1 LFTPLN
7 FYHTGSSGL
16 KKSPNILHPEPTDW
30 HSPLVSD
37 SLVPTG
43 IIQHRSQPNQAEKTS
58 DMGVAA
64 DIVIIV
70 IAALLGALLAQRLKQ
85 PLILGY
91 ILAGVAVG
99 PHTGGITVGD
109 NHEIEL
115 LAEIGVALLLFALG
129 LEFSISELK
138 PVRKIALYGTIL
150 QIILTMAVGYG
161 IGRYLGWSPS
171 ASLWLGALISLSSTM
186 VTLKTLMGRGL
197 MGTLSSRVMLGMLI
211 VQDLAVIP
219 MMIILPQLSTP
230 KAGLPLVAAA
240 AGKSV
245 IFLAVMLYSGK
256 KLLPR
261 LLAHIAQW
269 NSRELFILSITAI
282 GLGIGYVTYL
292 FGLSFAFGAF
302 VAGMVISESDY
313 GHQALSDIVPLRDIF
328 GLLFFTSVGMLI
340 DPVFLLANLRMILLL
355 VLVIGV
361 CKGAIF
367 YTLTRLFGYRNI
379 VPLAVGLG
387 LFQVGEFA
395 FVLARTGIEAKAI
408 SPEMYSLILAISV
421 ISMVLTPLALAL
433 AVPLYK
439 LKQRRYK
446 AEPLQTENL
455 PPHRLKDHVVIAG
468 GGRVGQHIA
477 QVLTK
482 LVVPFVIIEQNHQ
495 RMLDC
500 KEAGY
505 PVIYGDMSQPEVL
518 QATRLPAAR
527 LLLITTPSVVTALSI
542 VKQALQLKPE
552 LHIIARADGIEQ
564 TQTLYAS
571 GVYMAVLPEME
582 AGLEIARQAL
592 LNLEIPVGVIQQYTD
607 GVRQQLY
614 APIHE
619 SSPDSRL
626 LARLDNIKDML
637 EISWVNLA
645 RESPLLHKSIKETAV
660 RTRTGAS
667 IVGILQGKVF
677 HSNPPVNYTFRE
689 GDLVAVVGN
698 QQERNEFKKL
708 AGI

>member
-1 LFTPLN
+1 
-7 FYHTGSSGL
+7 
-16 KKSPNILHPEPTDW
+16 
-30 HSPLVSD
+30 
-37 SLVPTG
+37 
-43 IIQHRSQPNQAEKTS
+43 
-58 DMGVAA
+58 MGVAA

-91 ILAGVAVG
+91 ILAGVVVG

-109 NHEIEL
+109 IHEIEL

-129 LEFSISELK
+129 LEFSLSELK
-138 PVRKIALYGTIL
+138 PVRKIALFGTTL

-161 IGRYLGWSPS
+161 IGRYLGWPPS

-186 VTLKTLMGRGL
+186 VTLKTLMSRGL

-219 MMIILPQLSTP
+219 MMIILPQLSNP
-230 KAGLPLVAAA
+230 KAGLPLVAMAA
-240 AGKSV
+240 AKSV

-340 DPVFLLANLRMILLL
+340 DPVFLIANLRMILLL
-355 VLVIGV
+355 VLLIGV

-367 YTLTRLFGYRNI
+367 YTLTRVFGYRNI
-379 VPLAVGLG
+379 VPIAVGLG

-395 FVLARTGIEAKAI
+395 FVLARTAIETQAI
-408 SPEMYSLILAISV
+408 SPEMYSLVLAISV
-421 ISMVLTPLALAL
+421 ISMVLTPLVLAQ
-433 AVPLYK
+433 AVPLYN

-446 AEPLQTENL
+446 NEPFQTENL
-455 PPHRLKDHVVIAG
+455 PQHRLRDHVVIAG

-500 KEAGY
+500 KGGGY
-505 PVIYGDMSQPEVL
+505 PVIYGDMSQATVL
-518 QATRLPAAR
+518 EASRIPAAR

-542 VKQALQLKPE
+542 VKQTLQLKPE
-552 LHIIARADGIEQ
+552 LHIIARADGVEQ
-564 TQTLYAS
+564 TRALYES

-607 GVRQQLY
+607 SVRQQLY
-614 APIHE
+614 APIYE
-619 SSPDSRL
+619 NSPDSRL
-626 LARLDNIKDML
+626 LAKLDNIKDML
-637 EISWVNLA
+637 EISWVDLTW
-645 RESPLLHKSIKETAV
+645 ESPLLHKSIKESAV

-708 AGI
+708 AGVNP